1 MNEYSATEK
10 KGEEEEEEEEEGL
23 YILCIYIFSS
33 LIVCIAERFFVVVC
47 RLYSAVCVCLDML
60 CRCAVC
66 VCVCVCHQLARMRLS
81 FIETRVTT
89 VAAQQTPFAHFI
101 LLLLLMCKEQ
111 LSTIR
116 RCRRR
121 RRPAHTKLDTIHN
134 DAFIFSPLPADTCI
148 FIPTIQ
154 TVHTHTE
161 ILFFFL
167 SFFLSF
173 FAFFFQYAQSSPVQ
187 SSELSSSSSI

>member
-10 KGEEEEEEEEEGL
+10 KGEEEEEEEGL
-23 YILCIYIFSS
+23 YILCIYILS
-33 LIVCIAERFFVVVC
+33 LIVGIAERFFVVVC

-60 CRCAVC
+60 CRCAA
-66 VCVCVCHQLARMRLS
+66 CVCHQLARMRLS

-101 LLLLLMCKEQ
+101 LLLLLLLMCKEQ

-116 RCRRR
+116 RCRR

-187 SSELSSSSSI
+187 SSELSSSSSSSI